1 MNLQSIKRVLINLY
15 HEMAPPVL
23 FFFIAFM
30 LIGVMFKLFV
40 TQYSIQFTA
49 FTRAAVFALI
59 IGKVILLIDWAESG
73 RDFGSHRRI
82 VVIACQT
89 FVYAFAVFTLGIGE
103 RILEAAHKAHSLR
116 EGFDMVIANAQ
127 SRSLHRP
134 GDSHQHGGF
143 RLPGVAG
150 NPTRDGQRR
159 TVPAAVQTSRP
170 DLRRQSA
177 TDYVIARQTV
187 TILVL
192 FVLIHL
198 TAGYQNWKGD
208 LKRRWT
214 RR

>member
-1 MNLQSIKRVLINLY
+1 MNLQSIKRALINLY

-82 VVIACQT
+82 VVIAGQT

-116 EGFDMVIANAQ
+116 EGFDMAI
-127 SRSLHRP
+127 
-134 GDSHQHGGF
+134 
-143 RLPGVAG
+143 
-150 NPTRDGQRR
+150 
-159 TVPAAVQTSRP
+159 AAVSLDRF
-170 DLRRQSA
+170 LGL
-177 TDYVIARQTV
+177 VILISMV
-187 TILVL
+187 VFVYLVL
-192 FVLIHL
+192 QEIER
-198 TAGYQNWKGD
+198 AMGKGALYRLLFKLPD
-208 LKRRWT
+208 PISEGSLPPT
-214 RR
+214 

>member
-1 MNLQSIKRVLINLY
+1 M
-15 HEMAPPVL
+15 
-23 FFFIAFM
+23 
-30 LIGVMFKLFV
+30 GVIFKLLV
-40 TQYSIQFTA
+40 TQYAIQFTA
-49 FTRAAVFALI
+49 FTKAAVAALI

-89 FVYAFAVFTLGIGE
+89 FIYALAVFTLGIGE

-127 SRSLHRP
+127 FRSLHRP

-150 NPTRDGQRR
+150 NPTRDGARSA
-159 TVPAAVQTSRP
+159 VSAAVQTSRP
-170 DLRRQSA
+170 RSPKAIRRRLRDS
-177 TDYVIARQTV
+177 RQTV
-187 TILVL
+187 TILLSL
-192 FVLIHL
+192 FLVRS
-198 TAGYQNWKGD
+198 TAGYQDWKGD
-208 LKRRWT
+208 LKRRST

>member
-1 MNLQSIKRVLINLY
+1 MNLQSIKRVLMNLY

-82 VVIACQT
+82 VVIAGQT

-116 EGFDMVIANAQ
+116 EGFDMAI
-127 SRSLHRP
+127 
-134 GDSHQHGGF
+134 
-143 RLPGVAG
+143 
-150 NPTRDGQRR
+150 
-159 TVPAAVQTSRP
+159 AAVSLDRF
-170 DLRRQSA
+170 LGL
-177 TDYVIARQTV
+177 VILISMV
-187 TILVL
+187 VFVYLVL
-192 FVLIHL
+192 QEIER
-198 TAGYQNWKGD
+198 AMGKGALYRLLFKLPD
-208 LKRRWT
+208 PISESSLPPT
-214 RR
+214 

>member
-49 FTRAAVFALI
+49 FTEAAVFALI

-116 EGFDMVIANAQ
+116 EGFDMVIA
-127 SRSLHRP
+127 
-134 GDSHQHGGF
+134 
-143 RLPGVAG
+143 
-150 NPTRDGQRR
+150 
-159 TVPAAVQTSRP
+159 AAISIAS
-170 DLRRQSA
+170 SA
-177 TDYVIARQTV
+177 
-187 TILVL
+187 
-192 FVLIHL
+192 
-198 TAGYQNWKGD
+198 W
-208 LKRRWT
+208 
-214 RR
+214 